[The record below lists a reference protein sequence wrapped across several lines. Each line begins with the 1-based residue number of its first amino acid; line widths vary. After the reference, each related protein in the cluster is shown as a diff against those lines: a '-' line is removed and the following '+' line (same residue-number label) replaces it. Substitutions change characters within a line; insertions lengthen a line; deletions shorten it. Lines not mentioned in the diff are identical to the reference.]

1 MASNLIDEEI
11 FLSYNYKVDP
21 GTIRLFWGSIISM
34 GVMLSIYLF
43 Y

>member
-1 MASNLIDEEI
+1 MTSNLTDEEI

-21 GTIRLFWGSIISM
+21 GTIRLFWGSIISI
-34 GVMLSIYLF
+34 GVMVSIYLF